1 MRTCLLLLAGASAV
15 WAVPQTGK
23 SALPGAPAYTP
34 LPVGDV
40 MPEGWLLEQLKLQA
54 DGLSGHLAMFWND
67 VQHSIWLNGPEDHG
81 DGGLHER
88 GPYCE
93 SLSAGDDIAQ
103 LPSRYCTR

>member
-1 MRTCLLLLAGASAV
+1 MMRTAFVIAAGASAV
-15 WAVPQTGK
+15 LAVPQ
-23 SALPGAPAYTP
+23 SRVSPLPGAPAYTP

-67 VQHSIWLNGPEDHG
+67 IQHSIWLNGPDDTG
-81 DGGLHER
+81 DQGLHER

-93 SLSAGDDIAQ
+93 
-103 LPSRYCTR
+103 